1 MFIRTAIP
9 LIFLLTA
16 ATQTGLK
23 VPAFSPPTKT
33 AAPTTPEET
42 AILREGIAL
51 FEQRRYDEAY
61 LKFDRVRQASPDN
74 TIAIYEMALVHN
86 AKKEYQAAIDLGAQC
101 TMYIAEAASL
111 AQCYGLIGNTL
122 DEARDPR
129 RAVEVYAKG
138 IEVAPVASLYYNK
151 AVTQAQSLSDV
162 AGAKVSLKSGA
173 RLEPTHPG
181 THLML
186 GRLFAIDDLKTPAIL
201 ALSRFLIL
209 EPASPRT
216 PDAYQLWFRLLAGT
230 LTAPQVP
237 EGTSSITINMNQ
249 KKDEGDLTQMD
260 FHIALSR
267 LAASKSG
274 DQAKPQIQIMADQL
288 HALIGVWVG
297 RGAGAD
303 GGTFLWSYY
312 MPYFSEMQKQNLVEP
327 FVYYVSQRTD
337 LPGVREW
344 LTANRERVVTFLDW
358 SRKFTFK

>member
-1 MFIRTAIP
+1 MFPRTALP
-9 LIFLLTA
+9 LILLLTVA
-16 ATQTGLK
+16 AQQGLN
-23 VPAFSPPTKT
+23 VPALSAPTKT
-33 AAPTTPEET
+33 AAKSTPEET

-51 FEQRRYDEAY
+51 FEQRKYDEAY

-74 TIAIYEMALVHN
+74 TTAIYEMALVHH

-101 TMYIAEAASL
+101 TMYISDAASL
-111 AQCYGLIGNTL
+111 ALCYSLIGNTL
-122 DEARDPR
+122 DAVRDPK

-138 IEVAPVASLYYNK
+138 LEVAPAASLYYNK
-151 AVTQAQSLSDV
+151 AVTQAQSLSDI
-162 AGAKVSLKSGA
+162 AGAKASLKAGA
-173 RLEPTHPG
+173 RLEPAHAG
-181 THLML
+181 THMML

-216 PDAYQLWFRLLAGT
+216 PEAYQLWFRLLAGT
-230 LTAPQVP
+230 LTAPKGP
-237 EGTSSITINMNQ
+237 DGAANITVDMNQ

-267 LAASKSG
+267 LAASKAG
-274 DQAKPQIQIMADQL
+274 AQEKPQIQIMADQL

-297 RGAGAD
+297 RGAGVD
-303 GGTFLWSYY
+303 NETFLWSYY

>member
-1 MFIRTAIP
+1 MVSRAAIP
-9 LIFLLTA
+9 LTFLLTVA
-16 ATQTGLK
+16 AQQGLK
-23 VPAFSPPTKT
+23 VPPFSPPTKT
-33 AAPTTPEET
+33 AAVSTPEET

-51 FEQRRYDEAY
+51 FEQRKYDEAY
-61 LKFDRVRQASPDN
+61 LKFDRVRQGSPDN
-74 TIAIYEMALVHN
+74 TTALYEMALVHH
-86 AKKEYQAAIDLGAQC
+86 AKKEYQAAIDLAAQC
-101 TMYIAEAASL
+101 TMYVSVPASL

-122 DEARDPR
+122 DAAREPR

-162 AGAKVSLKSGA
+162 TGAKVSLKTGA
-173 RLEPTHPG
+173 RLEPAHAG
-181 THLML
+181 THMML

-201 ALSRFLIL
+201 AFSRFLIL

-216 PDAYQLWFRLLAGT
+216 PDAYQIWFRLLAGT
-230 LTAPQVP
+230 LVAPKAAD
-237 EGTSSITINMNQ
+237 GSSNITVDLNQ

-274 DQAKPQIQIMADQL
+274 EQEKPQIQIMADQL
-288 HALIGVWVG
+288 HALIGVWAG
-297 RGAGAD
+297 RGPGVD
-303 GGTFLWSYY
+303 GETFLWSYY
-312 MPYFSEMQKQNLVEP
+312 MPYFTEMQKQNLVEP

-344 LTANRERVVTFLDW
+344 LTTNRERVIAFLDW

>member
-1 MFIRTAIP
+1 MLLRTAIP
-9 LIFLLTA
+9 LMFLLTV
-16 ATQTGLK
+16 ATQQGLT

-33 AAPTTPEET
+33 PAKSTVEET

-51 FEQRRYDEAY
+51 FEQRKYDEAY

-74 TIAIYEMALVHN
+74 TTAMYEMALVHH
-86 AKKEYQAAIDLGAQC
+86 AKKEYQAAIDLAAQC
-101 TMYIAEAASL
+101 TMYVEAAASL

-122 DEARDPR
+122 DAAREPR
-129 RAVEVYAKG
+129 RAVDVYSKG
-138 IEVAPVASLYYNK
+138 IEVAPAASLYYNK

-162 AGAKVSLKSGA
+162 PGAKASLKAGA
-173 RLEPTHPG
+173 RLDPSHAG
-181 THLML
+181 THMML
-186 GRLFAIDDLKTPAIL
+186 GRLFVMDDLKSPAIL

-216 PDAYQLWFRLLAGT
+216 PDAYQIWFRLLAGT
-230 LTAPQVP
+230 LTAPKTTDGPVN
-237 EGTSSITINMNQ
+237 ITVDMNQ

-260 FHIALSR
+260 FHISLSR

-274 DQAKPQIQIMADQL
+274 EQPKPQIQIMADQI
-288 HALIGVWVG
+288 HALIGVWAG

-303 GGTFLWSYY
+303 GETFLWSYY

>member
-1 MFIRTAIP
+1 M
-9 LIFLLTA
+9 
-16 ATQTGLK
+16 
-23 VPAFSPPTKT
+23 PAFSPPTKT
-33 AAPTTPEET
+33 AAVSTPEET

-51 FEQRRYDEAY
+51 FEQRKYDEAY

-74 TIAIYEMALVHN
+74 TTAMYEMALVHH
-86 AKKEYQAAIDLGAQC
+86 AKKEYQAAIDLAAQC
-101 TMYIAEAASL
+101 TLYVAAPAPL

-122 DEARDPR
+122 DAARDPR

-162 AGAKVSLKSGA
+162 PGAKASLKTGA
-173 RLEPTHPG
+173 RLEPGHAG
-181 THLML
+181 THMML
-186 GRLFAIDDLKTPAIL
+186 GRLFAMDDLKSPAIL

-209 EPASPRT
+209 EPASART
-216 PDAYQLWFRLLAGT
+216 PDAYQIWFRLLAGT
-230 LTAPQVP
+230 LTAPKGP
-237 EGTSSITINMNQ
+237 DGTTNITVDLNQ

-260 FHIALSR
+260 FHISLSR

-274 DQAKPQIQIMADQL
+274 EQAKPQIQIMADQL
-288 HALIGVWVG
+288 QALIGVWVG
-297 RGAGAD
+297 RGPGPD
-303 GGTFLWSYY
+303 SETFLWSYY
-312 MPYFSEMQKQNLVEP
+312 MPYFSEMQKQNFVEP

-358 SRKFTFK
+358 SRKFAFK

>member
-1 MFIRTAIP
+1 MLLRSALP
-9 LIFLLTA
+9 LIFLLSVA
-16 ATQTGLK
+16 GQQGLK
-23 VPAFSPPTKT
+23 VPGFSAPTKT
-33 AAPTTPEET
+33 AAVSSPEEI

-51 FEQRRYDEAY
+51 YEQRKYDEAY

-74 TIAIYEMALVHN
+74 TTAIYEAALVHL
-86 AKKEYQAAIDLGAQC
+86 ARKEYQAAIDLAALC
-101 TMYIAEAASL
+101 TMYVAEAASL

-122 DEARDPR
+122 DAAREPR

-162 AGAKVSLKSGA
+162 AGAKASLKTGA
-173 RLEPTHPG
+173 RLEPAHAG
-181 THLML
+181 THMML
-186 GRLFAIDDLKTPAIL
+186 GRLFAFDDLKTPAIL

-230 LTAPQVP
+230 LTAPKAADGP
-237 EGTSSITINMNQ
+237 MNITVDLNQ

-267 LAASKSG
+267 IAASKSG
-274 DQAKPQIQIMADQL
+274 EQAKPQIQIMVDQL
-288 HALIGVWVG
+288 QGLIAVWAG
-297 RGAGAD
+297 RGAGVD
-303 GGTFLWSYY
+303 KDTFLWSYY
-312 MPYFSEMQKQNLVEP
+312 MPYFTEMQKQNLVEP

-358 SRKFTFK
+358 SRKFMFK